1 MHVIVPQ
8 NAVSHGC
15 ARLVL
20 ASVSTSP
27 TCEKS
32 LLCTA
37 NTGAHTKPF
46 FWPAFLQRKRAEDAA
61 DATSTATR
69 ATRSSAR
76 LGKKGASDAVEST
89 SATTAS
95 HADDSIDA
103 TEAPPPKKS
112 KAAPKKAPAKP
123 KATKASKS
131 RFHNAS
137 RAKNAAP
144 AVPQAGPTTDNAN
157 DEPAKADGPKGPARA
172 HLSSSFERGLCAHQ
186 GAFER
191 GRTRAAASWRF
202 YSLHLGSRVSLRMH
216 FRLFMCCSRPNDDEN
231 RTSKAAKFDPSKP
244 EPYSHASAAALFGT
258 YADPDDPSVIGPE
271 GFEKLL
277 GDAEIPMEG
286 AMPLLLAWQLEAKEM
301 AKFTKD
307 EWMKGMDN
315 LQISSF
321 GPLSLCL
328 HELHDLLVLDK
339 PPLARPS
346 SIAASASKKKK
357 VADIPQEPYNRARYR
372 KYASDS
378 RKAFSS
384 MYAFCFQL
392 TKPEYVHPSPAAHE
406 HANCFAFRVSYR
418 GSRNIDMETA
428 SALWSVLLVPRY
440 PLMTELMQF
449 VNESGSYKGVNKD
462 LWAMTLEFCQTVDPD
477 LGNYEA
483 DGAWPSM
490 LDEFARWK
498 KEKNG
503 SQPSAAEDAV
513 NVEA

>member
-1 MHVIVPQ
+1 MP
-8 NAVSHGC
+8 
-15 ARLVL
+15 
-20 ASVSTSP
+20 P
-27 TCEKS
+27 K
-32 LLCTA
+32 
-37 NTGAHTKPF
+37 
-46 FWPAFLQRKRAEDAA
+46 RKRAEDVA

-89 SATTAS
+89 STTPAS
-95 HADDSIDA
+95 HADDFID
-103 TEAPPPKKS
+103 TVEAPPAKKS
-112 KAAPKKAPAKP
+112 KAAPKKASAKP
-123 KATKASKS
+123 KATKATK
-131 RFHNAS
+131 S

-144 AVPQAGPTTDNAN
+144 PVPQAGPTADNAN
-157 DEPAKADGPKGPARA
+157 DEPAKPDGQKGIA
-172 HLSSSFERGLCAHQ
+172 
-186 GAFER
+186 
-191 GRTRAAASWRF
+191 
-202 YSLHLGSRVSLRMH
+202 
-216 FRLFMCCSRPNDDEN
+216 
-231 RTSKAAKFDPSKP
+231 KAAKFDPSKP
-244 EPYSHASAAALFGT
+244 ETYNHASAAALFGT

-307 EWMKGMDN
+307 EWMKGMDD
-315 LQISSF
+315 LQISSL

-328 HELHDLLVLDK
+328 HELHDLLILDQ

-346 SIAASASKKKK
+346 SIAPSASKKKK
-357 VADIPQEPYNRARYR
+357 VADIPPEPYNRARYR
-372 KYASDS
+372 RYSSDPK
-378 RKAFSS
+378 KAFSS

-392 TKPEYVHPSPAAHE
+392 AKPE
-406 HANCFAFRVSYR
+406 

-449 VNESGSYKGVNKD
+449 VTESGTYKGVNKD
-462 LWAMTLEFCQTVDPD
+462 LWAMTLEFCQTVDSD

-503 SQPSAAEDAV
+503 SQPSAIEDAV
-513 NVEA
+513 NIEA